1 MMSMAGLVIAWRVF
15 PSITDPLFSLLLI
28 LVHPGESYS

>member
-1 MMSMAGLVIAWRVF
+1 MMSMAGLLIAWRVF
-15 PSITDPLFSLLLI
+15 PFITDPLFTMLLK